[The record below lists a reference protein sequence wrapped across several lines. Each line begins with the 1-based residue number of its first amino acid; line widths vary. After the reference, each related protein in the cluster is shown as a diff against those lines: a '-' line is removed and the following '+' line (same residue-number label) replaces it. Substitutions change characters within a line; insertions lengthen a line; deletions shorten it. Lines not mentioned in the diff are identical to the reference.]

1 MLLRKQTSYAGEVFR
16 VKMTFEPTKRGY
28 EAGLV
33 LWWNSYSYATVG
45 LTAVEGQGSRLAK
58 AVVVRTPTGR
68 PGVMK
73 VSDTIVRAYAV
84 LLRNLTFH

>member
-16 VKMTFEPTKRGY
+16 VKMTFDPRKRGY

-33 LWWNSYSYATVG
+33 LWWNSYSYGTVG
-45 LTAVEGQGSRLAK
+45 LTAVEGEGTDLAK
-58 AVVVRTPTGR
+58 AVIVRTPTGR

-73 VSDTIVRAYAV
+73 VSDTMARA
-84 LLRNLTFH
+84 HCCSPP